1 MLSEIIVHPLLAL
14 LEKAIQQLEFFGA
27 HSVGLVFY
35 SFDIEFFSIAI
46 FVD

>member
-14 LEKAIQQLEFFGA
+14 FEEAIQQLGFFGA
-27 HSVGLVFY
+27 HNVGLVFY